1 MTAAGARF
9 ERGGRAA
16 ARTVVVPS
24 AAMSD
29 DSEPAPT
36 GDASKKTE
44 PAVEAK
50 SETKASDTKASD
62 TKASD
67 TRADDAPRVTIPPE
81 RNANRN
87 GLIRIAMLIV
97 IAVVMLA
104 NAVGWV
110 DPDLWVP
117 FVCIIAVMGIG
128 TRGGPLE
135 SVGFVAI
142 EAAVVLVLGV
152 ATFSGSR
159 DFVWAASVGV
169 SLVAIGKV
177 AFMEVQR
184 REHAA
189 AERAIEEM
197 EAKQRSL
204 ARADAEKKASKK
216 E

>member
-1 MTAAGARF
+1 
-9 ERGGRAA
+9 
-16 ARTVVVPS
+16 
-24 AAMSD
+24 MSD
-29 DSEPAPT
+29 DSEPT
-36 GDASKKTE
+36 GDASNKTE
-44 PAVEAK
+44 PAVQAK
-50 SETKASDTKASD
+50 SDSKASDPKAD
-62 TKASD
+62 QAS
-67 TRADDAPRVTIPPE
+67 RGQPEAPPRVTVPPE

-97 IAVVMLA
+97 IAIVMLA

-152 ATFSGSR
+152 ATFSSSR

-197 EAKQRSL
+197 EAKQRSS
-204 ARADAEKKASKK
+204 ARADAEKAAKK

>member
-1 MTAAGARF
+1 M
-9 ERGGRAA
+9 
-16 ARTVVVPS
+16 VPS
-24 AAMSD
+24 PAMSD
-29 DSEPAPT
+29 DSEPETT
-36 GDASKKTE
+36 GEASKKTE
-44 PAVEAK
+44 PAVEAQPT
-50 SETKASDTKASD
+50 SEARASEARGSEARASEA
-62 TKASD
+62 KPS
-67 TRADDAPRVTIPPE
+67 DDAPPRATIPPE
-81 RNANRN
+81 KNANRN

-97 IAVVMLA
+97 IAIVMLA

-189 AERAIEEM
+189 AERAIEQAER
-197 EAKQRSL
+197 A
-204 ARADAEKKASKK
+204 ARQKAAQK

>member
-1 MTAAGARF
+1 MIPSPAMSNAESPQDDSAPSSKS
-9 ERGGRAA
+9 ERG
-16 ARTVVVPS
+16 S
-24 AAMSD
+24 
-29 DSEPAPT
+29 
-36 GDASKKTE
+36 
-44 PAVEAK
+44 VEAK
-50 SETKASDTKASD
+50 PADSVEAKPADFVEAKPAKAETAKVEPGRITLD
-62 TKASD
+62 
-67 TRADDAPRVTIPPE
+67 RVTMTPE
-81 RNANRN
+81 KNANRN
-87 GLIRIAMLIV
+87 GLIRIGMLVV

-135 SVGFVAI
+135 SLSFVAI

-152 ATFSGSR
+152 ATFSQSR

-184 REHAA
+184 RELAA
-189 AERAIEEM
+189 LEKAE
-197 EAKQRSL
+197 S
-204 ARADAEKKASKK
+204 ARPSGADKGEPDRKKG
-216 E
+216 

>member
-1 MTAAGARF
+1 MSDVEKPPEPPVSDAASASK
-9 ERGGRAA
+9 RA
-16 ARTVVVPS
+16 S
-24 AAMSD
+24 AAP
-29 DSEPAPT
+29 E
-36 GDASKKTE
+36 
-44 PAVEAK
+44 
-50 SETKASDTKASD
+50 
-62 TKASD
+62 
-67 TRADDAPRVTIPPE
+67 RVTLTPE
-81 RNANRN
+81 KNANRN
-87 GLIRIAMLIV
+87 NLIRVAMLIV

-135 SVGFVAI
+135 SLSFVAI

-152 ATFSGSR
+152 ATFSQSR

-184 REHAA
+184 REAAA
-189 AERAIEEM
+189 AEKGAP
-197 EAKQRSL
+197 
-204 ARADAEKKASKK
+204 AETPKK

>member
-1 MTAAGARF
+1 MSQTSEREVSSEREGSKDRPDAAERDEAKVAPPPSDAAPRPTAAP
-9 ERGGRAA
+9 EVSGRA
-16 ARTVVVPS
+16 TL
-24 AAMSD
+24 
-29 DSEPAPT
+29 
-36 GDASKKTE
+36 
-44 PAVEAK
+44 
-50 SETKASDTKASD
+50 
-62 TKASD
+62 
-67 TRADDAPRVTIPPE
+67 PPE

-87 GLIRIAMLIV
+87 WLIRSAMLIV
-97 IAVVMLA
+97 IAIVMLA

-128 TRGGPLE
+128 TRGGSLE
-135 SVGFVAI
+135 SPGFVGI
-142 EAAVVLVLGV
+142 EAAVVLLLGV

-189 AERAIEEM
+189 AEKALIESE
-197 EAKQRSL
+197 KQL
-204 ARADAEKKASKK
+204 ARAKQKEKG
-216 E
+216 

>member
-1 MTAAGARF
+1 MSESSEPTPSDPASEPVEKGDAKDEAKA
-9 ERGGRAA
+9 ETKKAA
-16 ARTVVVPS
+16 AAKDEPKPEPKRD
-24 AAMSD
+24 AA
-29 DSEPAPT
+29 
-36 GDASKKTE
+36 KT
-44 PAVEAK
+44 
-50 SETKASDTKASD
+50 
-62 TKASD
+62 
-67 TRADDAPRVTIPPE
+67 DDAPPRATIPPE
-81 RNANRN
+81 KNANRN

-97 IAVVMLA
+97 IAIVMLA

-135 SVGFVAI
+135 SVGFVGI

-189 AERAIEEM
+189 AEKAI
-197 EAKQRSL
+197 L
-204 ARADAEKKASKK
+204 DAEKAAKAKK

>member
-1 MTAAGARF
+1 
-9 ERGGRAA
+9 
-16 ARTVVVPS
+16 
-24 AAMSD
+24 MSD
-29 DSEPAPT
+29 ESQPEPTSESPRGQTKA
-36 GDASKKTE
+36 
-44 PAVEAK
+44 
-50 SETKASDTKASD
+50 KASDAKASD
-62 TKASD
+62 AK
-67 TRADDAPRVTIPPE
+67 RAAESPPRATVPPE

-104 NAVGWV
+104 NAAGWV

-189 AERAIEEM
+189 AERAIEQAER
-197 EAKQRSL
+197 EAL
-204 ARADAEKKASKK
+204 AAKKKPAEK

>member
-1 MTAAGARF
+1 MSDSPPETEKDASAKS
-9 ERGGRAA
+9 EPP
-16 ARTVVVPS
+16 PS
-24 AAMSD
+24 AAKPESKAGAAKAEPKAEAAKVELD
-29 DSEPAPT
+29 DPI
-36 GDASKKTE
+36 
-44 PAVEAK
+44 
-50 SETKASDTKASD
+50 
-62 TKASD
+62 
-67 TRADDAPRVTIPPE
+67 RATIPPE

-87 GLIRIAMLIV
+87 GFIRIAMLVV

-135 SVGFVAI
+135 SLSFVAI

-159 DFVWAASVGV
+159 DFVWAASVAV

-177 AFMEVQR
+177 AFLEVQR
-184 REHAA
+184 RELAA
-189 AERAIEEM
+189 AEVAAN
-197 EAKQRSL
+197 EAERKL
-204 ARADAEKKASKK
+204 K
-216 E
+216 ESNKR

>member
-1 MTAAGARF
+1 
-9 ERGGRAA
+9 
-16 ARTVVVPS
+16 
-24 AAMSD
+24 MSE
-29 DSEPAPT
+29 SPPEPEK
-36 GDASKKTE
+36 DAT
-44 PAVEAK
+44 AK
-50 SETKASDTKASD
+50 SEPPPAAAKAEPAKAEPA
-62 TKASD
+62 KAEPAKAEAKPGPAKAEPAKAD
-67 TRADDAPRVTIPPE
+67 LDDPIRATIPPE

-97 IAVVMLA
+97 IAIVMLA

-135 SVGFVAI
+135 SVSFVAI

-159 DFVWAASVGV
+159 DFVWAASVAV

-177 AFMEVQR
+177 AFLEVQR
-184 REHAA
+184 RELAA
-189 AERAIEEM
+189 AEVAAQ
-197 EAKQRSL
+197 EAERKLKQ
-204 ARADAEKKASKK
+204 ANKG
-216 E
+216 

>member
-1 MTAAGARF
+1 MPHA
-9 ERGGRAA
+9 
-16 ARTVVVPS
+16 
-24 AAMSD
+24 
-29 DSEPAPT
+29 EPT
-36 GDASKKTE
+36 ASKETE
-44 PAVEAK
+44 PATGAVENDA
-50 SETKASDTKASD
+50 KASARDASE
-62 TKASD
+62 K
-67 TRADDAPRVTIPPE
+67 DAPPRVTIAPE
-81 RNANRN
+81 KNANRN

-97 IAVVMLA
+97 IAIVMLA

-117 FVCIIAVMGIG
+117 FVCIIAVLGIG

-177 AFMEVQR
+177 AFMELQR

-189 AERAIEEM
+189 AERAIEQAEQ
-197 EAKQRSL
+197 A
-204 ARADAEKKASKK
+204 ARQKAAQK

>member
-1 MTAAGARF
+1 MSESSEPTPSDPASEPVEKVSTKDAEAKDASA
-9 ERGGRAA
+9 EAPKKSA
-16 ARTVVVPS
+16 ARE
-24 AAMSD
+24 AAKAE
-29 DSEPAPT
+29 EPARLT
-36 GDASKKTE
+36 
-44 PAVEAK
+44 V
-50 SETKASDTKASD
+50 
-62 TKASD
+62 
-67 TRADDAPRVTIPPE
+67 PPE
-81 RNANRN
+81 KNANRN

-97 IAVVMLA
+97 IAIVMLA

-135 SVGFVAI
+135 SVGFVGI

-189 AERAIEEM
+189 AEKAI
-197 EAKQRSL
+197 L
-204 ARADAEKKASKK
+204 DAEKAARSKK
-216 E
+216 D